1 MSFFFQAFL
10 NNARSATSK
19 KFKIYFFKIVIGY
32 IISLWTTLL
41 AVSLNMT
48 IFNLPKLIPKW
59 LLFYPTFNICRIFY
73 HLTMKCGYEKCISS
87 FSEMPDELVT
97 CLWVLFLTGFVYIF
111 VGIYLY
117 EVIPQ
122 QFGVRKHPLFC
133 IQKALNFSK
142 KKNKLIAELDS
153 ALDRTNLKENDL
165 EMDDEIKYDVER
177 IKEMGTD
184 KKEYPLVVDKLTK
197 VKLNNLKYNY
207 KIRFIQQHQKE

>member
-1 MSFFFQAFL
+1 M
-10 NNARSATSK
+10 
-19 KFKIYFFKIVIGY
+19 
-32 IISLWTTLL
+32 

-59 LLFYPTFNICRIFY
+59 LLFYPTFNVCRIFY
-73 HLTMKCGYEKCISS
+73 HLTMKCGYEKCIGS

-97 CLWVLFLTGFVYIF
+97 CLWVLFLTGFIYIF
-111 VGIYLY
+111 IGIYLY

-133 IQKALNFSK
+133 IKRLCEKSTKKSK
-142 KKNKLIAELDS
+142 IIGDIDSLDKS
-153 ALDRTNLKENDL
+153 NLKESDL

-177 IKEMGTD
+177 IKEMGNN

-197 VKLNNLKYNY
+197 VK
-207 KIRFIQQHQKE
+207 FI